1 MTANARTNNGPRR
14 SDPDATGALLE
25 ARNLAAGYGAIKVVR
40 DLNLEVHA
48 GQIVALLGPNGAGKT
63 TTLMTLAGAIPAL
76 GGTVLWLGRAARSPV
91 HRRAREGLGFLT
103 ETRSVIMS
111 LSTRDNLRLAGVDAE
126 YALSLFPELRTRMKI
141 VAGLLS
147 GGEQQMLSLA
157 RMLARHPK
165 VVLADELSLGLS
177 PLIVRRLLIAL
188 RTAADN
194 GVGVLLVEQ
203 HIENALEVS
212 DRGYVM
218 RRGEIQLSDTAENLR
233 SRSEE
238 IEAIYMAAKN

>member
-1 MTANARTNNGPRR
+1 MANTQARDEVLAEPTDSAAP
-14 SDPDATGALLE
+14 LLE
-25 ARNLAAGYGAIKVVR
+25 TRDLVAGYGAITVVR
-40 DLNLEVHA
+40 DLDLNVHA
-48 GQIVALLGPNGAGKT
+48 GEIVALLGPNGAGKT

-76 GGTVLWLGRAARSPV
+76 GGTVLWLGQPTTAPL

-111 LSTRDNLRLAGVDAE
+111 LSTRDNLRLAGVDAD
-126 YALSLFPELRTRMKI
+126 YAFSLFPELRTRLK
-141 VAGLLS
+141 VTAGLLS

-165 VVLADELSLGLS
+165 VVLADELSLGLA

-188 RTAADN
+188 RAAADD

-203 HIENALEVS
+203 HIEHALSVS

-218 RRGEIQLSDTAENLR
+218 RRGQLELAGTTDNLR
-233 SRSEE
+233 ARIDE
-238 IEAIYMAAKN
+238 IEAIYMTAKE